1 MAIRMSFEEA
11 RKVII
16 SRQFPDKCKS
26 VAEIVGRIGYVQID
40 TISIVER
47 AHHHV
52 LWSRLKNYSRPM
64 LDKALQNE
72 KSIFEYW
79 SHAAAF
85 LPVHHYRFTLPR
97 KERYANKYRQWIS
110 ANRKLVRH
118 IIDRI
123 RAEGPLSSR
132 DFEGKREGGAG
143 WWNHKPAK
151 QALEVLF
158 HAGELMVESRRGFA
172 KYYVLPE
179 KILPEGVST
188 SMPGNREYLKHIIT
202 TAVISNGMATDKQI
216 LYLRRE
222 PTEEFAKAMNELI
235 ESGDIVNVAIG
246 KDRIL
251 HRTTHEALNSAHRSK
266 RSKVRILSPFDN
278 LIIQRDRLSKLF
290 GYTYSL
296 ECYLPV
302 HKRRFGYYCL
312 PVLKGDE
319 FIGMIDCK
327 AHRDRKEF
335 EVISEYPEGMKLNEF
350 RETVN
355 DELNALAGFAGCVR
369 IERAKSGRKRGYS
382 PP

>member
-1 MAIRMSFEEA
+1 MALSISIEDA
-11 RKVII
+11 RKLII
-16 SRQFPDKCKS
+16 SRQFPDKCRS
-26 VAEIVGRIGYVQID
+26 VGEVVGLIGYVQID

-52 LWSRLKNYSRPM
+52 LWSRLKNYSHHM
-64 LDKALQNE
+64 LDRSLQDE
-72 KSIFEYW
+72 RSIFEYW

-85 LPVHHYRFTLPR
+85 LPVSHYRFTLPR
-97 KERYANKYRQWIS
+97 KEIYSKKYRQWMS

-172 KYYVLPE
+172 KYYDLPEKVLPE
-179 KILPEGVST
+179 SAST
-188 SMPGNREYLKHIIT
+188 AFPDKKEYLKHIIT
-202 TAVISNGMATDKQI
+202 TAVISNGVATDKQI

-222 PTEEFAKAMNELI
+222 PAGEFASAMNELI

-251 HRTTHEALNSAHRSK
+251 HRASHETLNATHRSTS
-266 RSKVRILSPFDN
+266 RKVRILSPFDN
-278 LIIQRDRLSKLF
+278 LIIQRDRLLKLF
-290 GYTYSL
+290 GYSYSL
-296 ECYLPV
+296 ECYVPH

-312 PVLKGDE
+312 PVLKGNE

-327 AHRDRKEF
+327 AHRDKKEF
-335 EVISEYPEGMKLNEF
+335 EVISEYPSGMMLKEF
-350 RETVN
+350 REAVN
-355 DELNALAGFAGCVR
+355 DELKALAGFAGCNKVVR
-369 IERAKSGRKRGYS
+369 TKSGRK
-382 PP
+382 

>member
-1 MAIRMSFEEA
+1 ME
-11 RKVII
+11 
-16 SRQFPDKCKS
+16 
-26 VAEIVGRIGYVQID
+26 
-40 TISIVER
+40 
-47 AHHHV
+47 
-52 LWSRLKNYSRPM
+52 
-64 LDKALQNE
+64 
-72 KSIFEYW
+72 
-79 SHAAAF
+79 
-85 LPVHHYRFTLPR
+85 
-97 KERYANKYRQWIS
+97 
-110 ANRKLVRH
+110 
-118 IIDRI
+118 
-123 RAEGPLSSR
+123 
-132 DFEGKREGGAG
+132 
-143 WWNHKPAK
+143 
-151 QALEVLF
+151 
-158 HAGELMVESRRGFA
+158 ESRRGFA